1 MAGRKRVI
9 KTDTEAAI
17 VAEYHDGVRAS
28 VLAQKYGVNR
38 RTITLVVRRNGGVVR
53 DQRSSSGRPVVP
65 PESYVGRV
73 LELRERGLSQDAIGK
88 QLGMSQAV
96 ISRVLRRAGHA
107 PLKASA
113 ERHGLWK
120 GGILTSG
127 EGYKLEM
134 VFADDPMHSMRSRA
148 GYVMQHRL
156 VMARALGRPLSSK
169 ETVHHI
175 NGDKQDNR
183 LENLQLRQGQH
194 GTGVVFVC
202 ADCGSRH
209 IKPVALD

>member
-1 MAGRKRVI
+1 MSGKRII
-9 KTDTEAAI
+9 KTEAEMAI
-17 VAEYHDGVRAS
+17 LAEYETGVRAS
-28 VLAQKYGVNR
+28 ALAKKYGVNR
-38 RTITLVVRRNGGVVR
+38 KTITVVVRRNGGIVR
-53 DQRSSSGRPVVP
+53 DQRSASGRPITP

-73 LELRERGLSQDAIGK
+73 LELRERGLSQEAIGK

-107 PLKASA
+107 PLKAHA
-113 ERHGLWK
+113 QRHGLWK
-120 GGILTSG
+120 GGVTISG

-156 VMARALGRPLSSK
+156 VMARALGRPLSPK
-169 ETVHHI
+169 ESVHHI
-175 NGDKQDNR
+175 NGDKTDNR
-183 LENLQLRQGQH
+183 LENLQLRHGQH
-194 GTGVVFVC
+194 GAGVVLVC

-209 IKPVALD
+209 VKAQALD